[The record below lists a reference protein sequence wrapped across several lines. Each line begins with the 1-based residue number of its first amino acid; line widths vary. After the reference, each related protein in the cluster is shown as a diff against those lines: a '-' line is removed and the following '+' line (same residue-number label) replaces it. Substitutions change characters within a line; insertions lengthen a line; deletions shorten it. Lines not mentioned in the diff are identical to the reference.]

1 MKVSEDSNDR
11 DFYAVRPDLVLRAA
25 DVFRISSSMLDR
37 GAKRLHSR
45 AVAIKA
51 EKEAGQ
57 WGRHQRPVITQYCDY
72 TKTTGSDFLLPW
84 QELVEHQSRY
94 DGKEGIST
102 RTGNRPLSTVV
113 RLLVDADA
121 LKRARKMNA
130 TSIEALSDACGF
142 PAMLLVAIES
152 GDWPDVAESTA
163 DRIAEILGLP
173 IDKLFL
179 PLETH
184 IPAIDDSNQMPTS
197 KHRDRMLVA
206 QGALIA
212 LVIGGGLLIWRS
224 LVEPTDVVL
233 EPGVEVGPEETEI
246 VNELGGNAHVPD
258 EPVETVMINA
268 PLVPVLVGCWQW
280 SNGMR
285 IVVTNN
291 KIANNG
297 VGTGPWK
304 ITGEHQF
311 GIEWPD
317 WTAKVTLSSDGQNL
331 RSIDMFRIETTATR
345 MQGEPDGFVGMWQ
358 WDNGGIV
365 NIAPEGQMTLVF
377 FNGHWSK
384 QYAAPPVA
392 NE

>member
-1 MKVSEDSNDR
+1 M
-11 DFYAVRPDLVLRAA
+11 
-25 DVFRISSSMLDR
+25 
-37 GAKRLHSR
+37 
-45 AVAIKA
+45 
-51 EKEAGQ
+51 
-57 WGRHQRPVITQYCDY
+57 
-72 TKTTGSDFLLPW
+72 
-84 QELVEHQSRY
+84 
-94 DGKEGIST
+94 
-102 RTGNRPLSTVV
+102 

-179 PLETH
+179 PFETH

-384 QYAAPPVA
+384 QSQDYQIAWPIHDEIVVAADDNSLSGHNQFGTFTA
-392 NE
+392 IRDFNCRETSLDE